1 MIAYK
6 QLDLVDG
13 TISQSIQI
21 IELKFTSNKSERNIE
36 NQVKIIYL
44 KPNTRDCMLFNEW
57 ILFHFR
63 NDMFNE
69 TIYSSVKKNGN
80 EEYFLEEI
88 FKCKNLEPVRRRCPG
103 WRRVGR
109 RPKRGPRV
117 AGPIGT
123 QHQNWLVPADAS
135 DRAPDQSGQQ
145 GTAPDRRS
153 GTKFKKNGINSTIG
167 NTIVKTIVSSTTP
180 NQWNKIQ
187 CSKS

>member
-69 TIYSSVKKNGN
+69 TIYSSVKKM
-80 EEYFLEEI
+80 EMRSI
-88 FKCKNLEPVRRRCPG
+88 F
-103 WRRVGR
+103 
-109 RPKRGPRV
+109 
-117 AGPIGT
+117 
-123 QHQNWLVPADAS
+123 
-135 DRAPDQSGQQ
+135 
-145 GTAPDRRS
+145 
-153 GTKFKKNGINSTIG
+153 
-167 NTIVKTIVSSTTP
+167 
-180 NQWNKIQ
+180 
-187 CSKS
+187 